1 VLTTL
6 ANFVGGLGLFLV
18 GMWLL
23 TDGLKLAAGDA
34 PRSILGYWT
43 NSRLR
48 GLLAGFFI
56 TGLVQSSSA
65 VTVAAIGFANAGLLT
80 LEQAVWVIFG
90 SNVGTIMTGW
100 IVALLGF
107 KVDVNAFAVP
117 LVGIGMIVNM
127 TGGQSRRAA
136 IGQAVIGLGLLFM
149 GIGELCARLSRS
161 NLSSA
166 VANSLP
172 TLLRG
177 GQSYVQRGHRR
188 ETSRLRGRSRSP
200 ASNADSLVLIR
211 QDAGMLV
218 MCGSSCPIGIP

>member
-1 VLTTL
+1 MLTTL

-80 LEQAVWVIFG
+80 LAQAVWV
-90 SNVGTIMTGW
+90 
-100 IVALLGF
+100 
-107 KVDVNAFAVP
+107 
-117 LVGIGMIVNM
+117 
-127 TGGQSRRAA
+127 
-136 IGQAVIGLGLLFM
+136 
-149 GIGELCARLSRS
+149 
-161 NLSSA
+161 
-166 VANSLP
+166 
-172 TLLRG
+172 
-177 GQSYVQRGHRR
+177 
-188 ETSRLRGRSRSP
+188 
-200 ASNADSLVLIR
+200 
-211 QDAGMLV
+211 
-218 MCGSSCPIGIP
+218 